1 MNMIYEQLVLKT
13 NTPVFSEINIKKEK
27 DDLLGFN
34 FTNKSVKI
42 TDDGRII
49 FPTLMVMKITP
60 NGVAEKNG
68 FRLGSQIL
76 KINDRDVSLENYNE
90 LVKNEN
96 LKIKINTSYCM
107 IYQLMLREG
116 FKFNFS
122 ILI

>member
-1 MNMIYEQLVLKT
+1 MIYEQLVLKT

-90 LVKNEN
+90 LVKNKN
-96 LKIKINTSYCM
+96 LRIKINTSYCM

>member
-1 MNMIYEQLVLKT
+1 MIYEQLVLKT
-13 NTPVFSEINIKKEK
+13 NTHVFSEINIKKEK

-60 NGVAEKNG
+60 NGVAEKHG

-90 LVKNEN
+90 LLKNEN